1 MEGKMVGKRPR
12 GRPRIG
18 MLEELKEG
26 SSSIPIL
33 GLPLGLL
40 PTILPS
46 ITSLNSPSPRK
57 TCPIQFF
64 FRCTI
69 VSTNFRLFPTLSS
82 TFSFVILSSQLT
94 FSNLLHSHISKTSK
108 RMISSFH
115 GMGRSPCLRPIQSHT
130 PDNCLYPLLEPYIHF
145 LCKKLLSL

>member
-1 MEGKMVGKRPR
+1 MHMTSAYAQNFQHHHGYSALRQVLGTQLLHSSLCSALLF
-12 GRPRIG
+12 IFS
-18 MLEELKEG
+18 KEPSFS

-64 FRCTI
+64 FRCNSGDLMT
-69 VSTNFRLFPTLSS
+69 
-82 TFSFVILSSQLT
+82 
-94 FSNLLHSHISKTSK
+94 
-108 RMISSFH
+108 SSF
-115 GMGRSPCLRPIQSHT
+115 GFCLRV
-130 PDNCLYPLLEPYIHF
+130 E
-145 LCKKLLSL
+145 

>member
-1 MEGKMVGKRPR
+1 MHMTSAYAQNFQHHHGYSALRQVLGTQLLHSSLFSALLF
-12 GRPRIG
+12 IFS
-18 MLEELKEG
+18 KEPSFS

-57 TCPIQFF
+57 TCPVQLF

-69 VSTNFRLFPTLSS
+69 VATNFDFLLR
-82 TFSFVILSSQLT
+82 SQAP
-94 FSNLLHSHISKTSK
+94 S
-108 RMISSFH
+108 R
-115 GMGRSPCLRPIQSHT
+115 
-130 PDNCLYPLLEPYIHF
+130 
-145 LCKKLLSL
+145 LLSYPPSSLS